1 MERKFKKA
9 KLDLAVENTVSDGNS
24 GPSSNIKVKTNLK
37 SRRSRLPVQCHR
49 KKVENMNDLFRNN
62 HVLQNDH
69 SSDTSQP
76 IAWNNNEVIVIDDD
90 EGLEETRIENIGEE
104 ISVLLSGGDTKISG
118 ETECKES
125 KEVLH
130 DTITLDDTQDQS
142 DILSDSI
149 MILDER
155 KSEEP
160 IQDIVSKYYTTDTS
174 IDFISINSQDNT
186 DDTSLLPERSRRKHK
201 KNPGIFG
208 LNKAPNFNFD
218 CDVADRSKGSGG
230 QVFHFTGRKETSAS
244 ARGGSADPAST
255 MYSQHEQVQ
264 TGLRPIV
271 IDGSNIAFAHGRSQ
285 IFSVKGIEMVV
296 QYFKNRGHSEVVAFL
311 PQFRFNPENRD
322 SLRKMEIDGTI
333 TFTPSRKV
341 DGRHI
346 SSYDDRMILD
356 YATEKGAIVISRDN
370 YRDLYEENMHY
381 RITIEKRIL
390 MPSFVGDTVIFPQD
404 PLGRNG
410 PRLDEFLKF

>member
-1 MERKFKKA
+1 
-9 KLDLAVENTVSDGNS
+9 
-24 GPSSNIKVKTNLK
+24 
-37 SRRSRLPVQCHR
+37 
-49 KKVENMNDLFRNN
+49 
-62 HVLQNDH
+62 
-69 SSDTSQP
+69 
-76 IAWNNNEVIVIDDD
+76 
-90 EGLEETRIENIGEE
+90 LEETSIEHIGEE
-104 ISVLLSGGDTKISG
+104 ISGLLSGGESKISS
-118 ETECKES
+118 EMECNES

-149 MILDER
+149 MILDE
-155 KSEEP
+155 KQSEEP

-174 IDFISINSQDNT
+174 IEFISIHSKDT
-186 DDTSLLPERSRRKHK
+186 DDTSLLPGRSRRTHK

-208 LNKAPNFNFD
+208 PNKAPNFNFD
-218 CDVADRSKGSGG
+218 CDVAGRSRGSEG
-230 QVFHFTGRKETSAS
+230 QVFHFTGRKETSA
-244 ARGGSADPAST
+244 SADPAST

-296 QYFKNRGHSEVVAFL
+296 QYFKNRGHGEVVAFL
-311 PQFRFNPENRD
+311 PQFRLNNPENRD
-322 SLRKMEIDGTI
+322 ALRKMEIDGTI

-341 DGRHI
+341 DGKHI

-381 RITIEKRIL
+381 RVTIEKRIL
-390 MPSFVGDTVIFPQD
+390 MPSFVSDTVIFPQD

>member
-1 MERKFKKA
+1 LERKSKKA
-9 KLDLAVENTVSDGNS
+9 KLELAVENTVSERNS
-24 GPSSNIKVKTNLK
+24 GLSSNINVKTLK
-37 SRRSRLPVQCHR
+37 NRKSRSRLPVQCHR

-69 SSDTSQP
+69 SSNISQP
-76 IAWNNNEVIVIDDD
+76 TPRNNNEVIVIDDD
-90 EGLEETRIENIGEE
+90 EGLEETSIEHIGEE
-104 ISVLLSGGDTKISG
+104 ISGLLSGGESKISS
-118 ETECKES
+118 EMECNES

-149 MILDER
+149 MILDE
-155 KSEEP
+155 KQSEEP

-174 IDFISINSQDNT
+174 IEFISIHSKDT
-186 DDTSLLPERSRRKHK
+186 DDTSLLPGRSRRTHK

-208 LNKAPNFNFD
+208 PNKAPNFNFD
-218 CDVADRSKGSGG
+218 CDVAGRSRGSEG
-230 QVFHFTGRKETSAS
+230 QVFHFTGRKETSA
-244 ARGGSADPAST
+244 SADPAST

-296 QYFKNRGHSEVVAFL
+296 QYFKNRGHGEVVAFL
-311 PQFRFNPENRD
+311 PQFRLNNPENRD
-322 SLRKMEIDGTI
+322 ALRKMEIDGTI

-341 DGRHI
+341 DGKHI

-381 RITIEKRIL
+381 RVTIEKRIL
-390 MPSFVGDTVIFPQD
+390 MPSFVSDTVIFPQD